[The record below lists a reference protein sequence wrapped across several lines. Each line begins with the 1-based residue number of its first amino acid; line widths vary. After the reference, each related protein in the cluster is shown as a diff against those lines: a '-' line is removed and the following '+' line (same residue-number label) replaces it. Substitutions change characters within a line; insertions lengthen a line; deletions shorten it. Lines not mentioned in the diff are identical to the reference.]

1 MTSLLT
7 LPTLSPKWQPATWA
21 DYEQAR
27 DAMPE
32 GAGRLFFDQGYLW
45 IDMASEGINHARSN
59 RLLALVLFVWF
70 TQKQGQAYDDLGGC
84 QLEKLGQ
91 QGAAPDAVVYIGAD
105 FPQRQVG
112 ASRFIDLDRVRVP
125 DLVAEVADTTL
136 AADLDEK
143 KQLYAALGIPEYWVI
158 DVKGARVLA
167 FRLDNA
173 DRYAEIEVSVAL
185 AGLPIGLLSQT
196 LVQLSQGISN
206 SAAAQWFGQ
215 QIQD

>member
-1 MTSLLT
+1 V
-7 LPTLSPKWQPATWA
+7 
-21 DYEQAR
+21 Y
-27 DAMPE
+27 
-32 GAGRLFFDQGYLW
+32 
-45 IDMASEGINHARSN
+45 
-59 RLLALVLFVWF
+59 
-70 TQKQGQAYDDLGGC
+70 TQQ
-84 QLEKLGQ
+84 
-91 QGAAPDAVVYIGAD
+91 
-105 FPQRQVG
+105 
-112 ASRFIDLDRVRVP
+112 